1 VKLGDVARVIYARL
15 RPQVLLF
22 IHALSCHNRW
32 REVNIPLELSSA
44 AVSASRNSIADTSCR
59 SIRNPRRLLQ
69 RFDNITALRRLLLST
84 PWSEIA
90 HEEVHDAV
98 VECWV

>member
-32 REVNIPLELSSA
+32 REVNIPLELSCRADPEHHSTLFQLCAKVIEGPSA
-44 AVSASRNSIADTSCR
+44 DSFNDLI
-59 SIRNPRRLLQ
+59 I
-69 RFDNITALRRLLLST
+69 
-84 PWSEIA
+84 
-90 HEEVHDAV
+90 
-98 VECWV
+98 